1 MSHRVMGPVRRLAHQ
16 SATSTVM
23 ETVRNPYTEVRTMA
37 ENKLFVGQVEVL
49 ALTDSAGDFPLP
61 LSQLFPSVPADAW
74 APFRQRYPELF
85 SGPDTWHNHYGC
97 YLLRSQGRT
106 ILVDTG
112 LGSKATNPGA
122 VNMFAGGIDG
132 RLLTEL
138 HAAGVRP
145 EDVETVFFTH
155 LHPDHVGWN
164 LSQGRPTFPRARYVA
179 PQTDWAASKQFE
191 AATPFSY
198 WEETLGP
205 LQTLGVLDLLP
216 GEHALTSEITA
227 IPTPG
232 HTPGHMSVAIL
243 SGGQRALITG
253 DVAVHPA
260 QVTETDWPMRF
271 DMDQELAPKVRR
283 QVLDRVEAE
292 HTILIACHFPDPGFG
307 HLVRVEGRRYWQGL

>member
-1 MSHRVMGPVRRLAHQ
+1 
-16 SATSTVM
+16 
-23 ETVRNPYTEVRTMA
+23 MA
-37 ENKLFVGQVEVL
+37 ESKLLVGHVEIV
-49 ALTDSAGDFPLP
+49 ALTDNAADFPIP
-61 LSQLFPSVPADAW
+61 LSKLFPNVPADAW
-74 APFRQRYPELF
+74 APFRQRYPDLF

-122 VNMFAGGIDG
+122 VNMFGGGVDG
-132 RLLTEL
+132 RLLAEL

-145 EDVETVFFTH
+145 EEVDTVFFTH

-164 LSQGRPTFPRARYVA
+164 LRQGAADPRPTFPRARYVVH
-179 PQTDWAASKQFE
+179 QTDWTTFKQPE
-191 AATPFSY
+191 VQAATAFPF

-205 LQTLGVLDLLP
+205 LETLGVLDLLP

-232 HTPGHMSVAIL
+232 HTPGHMSLAIV
-243 SGGQRALITG
+243 SEGQRALIMG

-260 QVTETDWPMRF
+260 QVTETDWIMRQ
-271 DMDQELAPKVRR
+271 DMDHPLAAQVRK
-283 QVLDRVEAE
+283 QVFDRVEGE
-292 HTILIACHFPDPGFG
+292 QMTLVVCHFAEPGFG
-307 HLVRVEGRRYWQGL
+307 HLVRVEGRRYWQGGL